1 MIYLRNHTE
10 YFLKIVQHFSKNR
23 HIIRQ
28 KNQHPIIFILNN
40 KNPNNKNL
48 DKVKGMI
55 KEKINNV
62 EPYFVLIMVPSIKS
76 QDFLATI
83 NITVTNQKIYFILQD
98 RINQNPFVVL

>member
-10 YFLKIVQHFSKNR
+10 FFLKIVQLFSKNR

-76 QDFLATI
+76 RDFLATI

-98 RINQNPFVVL
+98 QINQNPFVVL